1 MQIHVSSAFDY
12 PLSTAAMTNS
22 GRLLI
27 LPLHASILVMEGV
40 KGWGVNKKNCL
51 FLNKAFFS
59 LERFVML
66 SSLAQ
71 NKTKIC
77 SMLFTNKFEIF
88 TDLIFVV

>member
-12 PLSTAAMTNS
+12 PLSTAAMMNS
-22 GRLLI
+22 GRPLI
-27 LPLHASILVMEGV
+27 LHYMPASWLW
-40 KGWGVNKKNCL
+40 KGLKAGESTKKTCL
-51 FLNKAFFS
+51 FLNKALFS